1 MSQLEELIAFRA
13 GVREALGIRSNGMPD
28 DAAVLA
34 QIRAVV
40 PPSITCPR
48 CQMTSHNP
56 NDALTGYCGNCHDF
70 TSSPVPGTRGAQ
82 LLALNGGESSV
93 AAGSMVLQE
102 RQRQLEAEGYTQDH
116 DDQHLRGELAWAAA
130 CYAAPDRVFR
140 MKTYS
145 ASPTEVLFVE
155 PWPGN
160 PVPWRRPT
168 ATRVTLL
175 VRAGAL
181 ILAEI
186 ARLLRK
192 DGV

>member
-1 MSQLEELIAFRA
+1 MNQLEELIAFRA

-40 PPSITCPR
+40 SPSITCPR
-48 CQMTSHNP
+48 CQMTSYNP
-56 NDALTGYCGNCHDF
+56 NDVLNGYCGNCHDF

-102 RQRQLEAEGYTQDH
+102 RQRQFEAEGYTPDH

-145 ASPTEVLFVE
+145 ASPTEVLFAE

-192 DGV
+192 DGA

>member
-1 MSQLEELIAFRA
+1 
-13 GVREALGIRSNGMPD
+13 
-28 DAAVLA
+28 
-34 QIRAVV
+34 
-40 PPSITCPR
+40 
-48 CQMTSHNP
+48 
-56 NDALTGYCGNCHDF
+56 
-70 TSSPVPGTRGAQ
+70 
-82 LLALNGGESSV
+82 
-93 AAGSMVLQE
+93 MVLQE
-102 RQRQLEAEGYTQDH
+102 RQRQLEAEGYTPDH

-186 ARLLRK
+186 ARQLRK